1 MYRYVIKRLLLIIPV
16 VLGVSFV
23 IFSILAMVPG
33 DPASMILGAGVTQEE
48 VDQLN
53 HELGYDRPFL
63 VRYFSYLYDAIFHF
77 DFGTSYATRQ
87 EVFPEVMAKAPISF
101 SIAMNAIIF
110 AGVVGIPIG
119 VLSAVKQY
127 SLLDTIPTFIA
138 LFLAAAPAFWVGM
151 LLMILFSLKL
161 GWLPTGGVETWKGY
175 VLPMLALGLM
185 YAAQQ
190 LRFTRSSMLETIR
203 QDYIRT
209 ARAKGAAERTVI
221 WKHAMKNALM
231 PVITII
237 GVNFGGLL
245 GGAIVTETLF
255 SIPGLGTY
263 IVNGIKQKDVPVVMA
278 GTMCLAVM
286 FAGIMLCVDLLYAF
300 VDPRIKAKYSGRRG

>member
-1 MYRYVIKRLLLIIPV
+1 MYRYVLKRLLLMIPV

-23 IFSILAMVPG
+23 IFTILSMVPG
-33 DPASMILGAGVTQEE
+33 DPASMILGPGVSQQE

-53 HELGYDRPFL
+53 HDLGYDRPFL
-63 VRYFSYLYDAIFHF
+63 VRYFDYLYNAIFRF
-77 DFGTSYATRQ
+77 DFGKSYATKLD
-87 EVFPEVMAKAPISF
+87 VGSDLVVKAPISF
-101 SIAMNAIIF
+101 AVAMNAIIF

-151 LLMILFSLKL
+151 MLMVIFSLKL
-161 GWLPTGGVETWKGY
+161 GWLPTSGVDTWKGY
-175 VLPMLALGLM
+175 VLPTVALGVM
-185 YAAQQ
+185 YAALQ

-263 IVNGIKQKDVPVVMA
+263 IVNGIKQKDVPVVMG
-278 GTMCLAVM
+278 GTMCLAFM
-286 FAGIMLCVDLLYAF
+286 FAAIMLCVDLLYAF
-300 VDPRIKAKYSGRRG
+300 VDPRIKAKYSGRRS